1 MKVLIITAS
10 NRSKQISYNIAM
22 KLSRQ
27 IKKIKNTDVE
37 ILELCTKQINSCCAN
52 ALCSQIPEKRCVYQ
66 KDDFNMI
73 FEKLI
78 TSDAVFFI
86 IPKYA
91 PYPSKFM
98 AFFERVVAI
107 SWWGYSQRG
116 KIDDFVLYRK
126 PVGVIGFANAP
137 GIERNRFESLF
148 ESFQSIGFN
157 LLSLKDKSHGHGLF
171 INRSEDNENELLKEF
186 ATVLVDVI

>member
-10 NRSKQISYNIAM
+10 NRSKQISYNLAM
-22 KLSRQ
+22 KFYRQ
-27 IKKIKNTDVE
+27 IKKLKKADVE

-52 ALCSQIPEKRCVYQ
+52 ATCSQTSEKRCVHQ
-66 KDDFNMI
+66 DDDFNII
-73 FEKLI
+73 FKKLI

-98 AFFERVVAI
+98 AFFERIVAI
-107 SWWGYSQRG
+107 SWWGYIQQG
-116 KIDDFVLYRK
+116 KIEDFVLYQK

-137 GIERNRFESLF
+137 GIKRNRFESLF
-148 ESFQSIGFN
+148 ESFESIGFN
-157 LLSLKDKSHGHGLF
+157 LLSLKDKSYGHGLF

-186 ATVLVDVI
+186 AAVFANVI